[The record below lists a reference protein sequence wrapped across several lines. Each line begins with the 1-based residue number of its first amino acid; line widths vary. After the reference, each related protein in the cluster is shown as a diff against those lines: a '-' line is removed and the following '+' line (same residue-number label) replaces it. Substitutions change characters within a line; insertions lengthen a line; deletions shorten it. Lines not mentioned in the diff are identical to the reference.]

1 MFNKV
6 FSIDN
11 DKALV
16 EKTLEELKS
25 KPYFQQILDLDFNEG
40 VIRGEL
46 YQSPLFDA
54 FGPTP
59 FTFIKVYGDF
69 DILKGNLRI
78 SFRLNRLFYVVTAVL
93 ASISLIP
100 QYPEMSRSEALV
112 FILIWATLST
122 LLSIRSGNNLIKT
135 LNKYYSDI
143 WRLHWRRTTTY
154 MIHVRSRST
163 FGYLF
168 NLNQKRI
175 ACHES

>member
-1 MFNKV
+1 LVILKETKTTSADTRLYTRLVRHYAMFNKV

-143 WRLHWRRTTTY
+143 
-154 MIHVRSRST
+154 
-163 FGYLF
+163 
-168 NLNQKRI
+168 
-175 ACHES
+175 

>member
-1 MFNKV
+1 MPFGTLRIAKLVRHYAMFNKV

-59 FTFIKVYGDF
+59 EREDF
-69 DILKGNLRI
+69 EPNAPI
-78 SFRLNRLFYVVTAVL
+78 S
-93 ASISLIP
+93 
-100 QYPEMSRSEALV
+100 
-112 FILIWATLST
+112 
-122 LLSIRSGNNLIKT
+122 
-135 LNKYYSDI
+135 
-143 WRLHWRRTTTY
+143 
-154 MIHVRSRST
+154 
-163 FGYLF
+163 
-168 NLNQKRI
+168 
-175 ACHES
+175 